1 MTVSTV
7 LTEATSLCNGVTTSF
22 PVPFQYASPSD
33 LIVKTL
39 DGASTE
45 TVLVEGADYIRV
57 GDGMAAPSSITTLRV
72 FPTGVRLRRV
82 RRTTRSQQMD
92 LVPNVGAPAE
102 AQERALDRVV
112 LTQQEQDAMIAD
124 VAARGLLASPGETLA
139 PLGPLATYRGK
150 ALSFDATG
158 TPVPATIGTG
168 DDPTLRP
175 DLADPDIGG
184 RLIGFSASDGVG
196 RDVMGKLR
204 ETVSITDFGA
214 STALADNT
222 AAIQA
227 AIDAVAAAGGGAVEV
242 PLGKFDF
249 ATAIN
254 LKERVR
260 LTGKGFGSRLHSTN
274 ATRLD
279 GIRAFGPSTGN
290 RMAGVAIDNLRL
302 TSTFAANGEVGGN
315 GISTGNAIAFKW
327 VRDSTVNDVWTHG
340 WSDSGVSLTDCTRV
354 RGSNVN
360 VREVSQGYD
369 VFNDSL
375 DCSLDGLVCDT
386 VVTYVGLNVEGLAGG
401 SAFRPVGFV
410 ATNIVVTNFVTHG
423 INLVNAVRPV
433 VTGWACSGGTGGV
446 EGPGNGI
453 EVYGCVNPVIGAG
466 MASVNAGTGVV
477 IGPSQNDSVLT
488 GVRTVGNAGGGLL
501 VTDNGGIGTALRTA
515 VAGCA
520 FSEGPPQMVGNVSIL
535 NVVQQQT
542 IEAALPMHRMST
554 LAMGKRNAQFVFSS
568 VMDADQLRAG
578 VDITTNDGTQIF
590 QVYLDSYGGQIFG
603 ADTGALTGGNDNFTA
618 LGRADQRFSTV
629 FAGTGTINTSD
640 VRTKQQIGAIP
651 EAWLDAWGDV
661 EWCRF
666 KFNDAV
672 AAKGDAARWH
682 VGVIAQQV
690 VEAFATRGLDAT
702 EIGLVCHDAW
712 EAQAARPE
720 ERDPEGS
727 VTVPAFHGREAGD
740 LWSVRM
746 NECLVMDAA
755 WQRREIMRLS
765 AAVSA

>member
-1 MTVSTV
+1 M
-7 LTEATSLCNGVTTSF
+7 
-22 PVPFQYASPSD
+22 PV
-33 LIVKTL
+33 
-39 DGASTE
+39 
-45 TVLVEGADYIRV
+45 
-57 GDGMAAPSSITTLRV
+57 SITFPGNLGQVDNISALRAVPSYTIDGGTLYVSVDVGRV
-72 FPTGVRLRRV
+72 
-82 RRTTRSQQMD
+82 
-92 LVPNVGAPAE
+92 
-102 AQERALDRVV
+102 
-112 LTQQEQDAMIAD
+112 
-124 VAARGLLASPGETLA
+124 
-139 PLGPLATYRGK
+139 Y
-150 ALSFDATG
+150 SFDAGSFATDDGLSVIKPNDRTVLQAGRFVFEVDGFAPGRPGPAGNVAATLAQLKAAPTTNGTMIAAYDASGSTMTWTLGNFTALSAQRPQDYVQGDGIPLTTG
-158 TPVPATIGTG
+158 AWVRQNADSTVFAQTSTGAVPRPTG
-168 DDPTLRP
+168 
-175 DLADPDIGG
+175 
-184 RLIGFSASDGVG
+184 
-196 RDVMGKLR
+196 GKVA
-204 ETVSITDFGA
+204 EQVSITDFGA
-214 STALADNT
+214 STSLADNT
-222 AAIQA
+222 LAIQA

-260 LTGKGFGSRLHSTN
+260 LTGKGYGSRLHSTN
-274 ATRLD
+274 TTRLD
-279 GIRAFGPSTGN
+279 GVRAFGPSTGN

-453 EVYGCVNPVIGAG
+453 EAYGCVNPVIGAG
-466 MASVNAGTGVV
+466 MASGNAGTGVV

-488 GVRTVGNAGGGLL
+488 GVRTVGNADGLL
-501 VTDNGGIGTALRTA
+501 ITDGGGIGTALRTA
-515 VAGCA
+515 VSGCA
-520 FSEGPPQMVGNVSIL
+520 FSEGPPQLVGNVSIL

-542 IEAALPMHRMST
+542 IEAGLPMQRMAT
-554 LAMGKRNAQFVFSS
+554 TAAGKRNAQIVFSS
-568 VMDADQLRAG
+568 GMDSDQMRAG

-603 ADTGALTGGNDNFTA
+603 ADTGALTGGNDNLTA
-618 LGRADQRFSTV
+618 LGRADQRFSQV
-629 FAGTGTINTSD
+629 FAGSGTINTSD
-640 VRTKQQIGAIP
+640 ARTKQQIGAIP
-651 EAWLDAWGDV
+651 DEWLDAWGDV

-690 VEAFATRGLDAT
+690 VEAFAARGLDAT
-702 EIGLVCHDAW
+702 DIGLVCHDAW
-712 EAQAARPE
+712 EAQAARAE
-720 ERDPEGS
+720 ERDPEGN
-727 VTVPAFHGREAGD
+727 VTVPAYHGREAGD

-746 NECLVMDAA
+746 SECLVMDAA
-755 WQRREIMRLS
+755 WQRREIARLRD
-765 AAVSA
+765 AMPGTV